1 MPDTPQQGELP
12 LEAPPLPEDAP
23 FLPARM
29 VNEYV
34 YCPRLAYLEWV
45 QGEWAESADTVAG
58 AHTHRRVDREDR
70 PLPPADA
77 LGEADRPRTRSVTL
91 SSRRLGLVARIDLV
105 ESDGESVVPVDY
117 KRGKRPHVA
126 AGAYDPERVQLCVQG
141 LLLEENGYR
150 CTEGVLYFAE
160 SRERVR
166 VVFDEELREATRGA
180 IGGLRLV
187 AAGGRIP
194 PPLRDSPKC
203 PRCSLVGICLPDEV
217 NHFHRTGATPRPIA
231 VRRDEALPLYV
242 QANNVRLAKKGE
254 TITLTEEDGPTTTAR
269 LIDVSQVVLM
279 GNARMTTPCLHE
291 LMRREIP
298 VTWHSYGG
306 WFLGHT
312 VGLGHKNV
320 ELREAQYRASFT
332 PAVSL
337 AVARSLVAAKVRNSR
352 TMMRRN
358 WRGDEHERELLLKI
372 LRRLADRTRHARD
385 ADTLLGLEGE
395 AASVYFRA
403 FAKLLRAPAAAPV
416 TASAMGSHGQRATH
430 QPGGET
436 APVTAAPVS
445 SEAEGR
451 GRARHA
457 GAPATGAGDGIGAV
471 GEGAS
476 TTATAQDFPAPL
488 RPDGMGAAGEGAPAT
503 APATASAPA
512 ADNTGGATPL
522 PAFRFDRRNRRPP
535 TDPVNALL
543 SFAYSMLTRTFTV
556 TLSAIGFDVYRGF
569 YHRPRYGRPAL
580 ALDLME
586 PFRPIVADSTV
597 LQAINNGEVKPDDF
611 LHGGAGTA
619 LKSAGRK
626 RFIAA
631 FERRLAQ
638 ETTHPIFGYRLTMR
652 RLIEV
657 QGRLFGRYLMGEIKE
672 YPHYLPR

>member
-1 MPDTPQQGELP
+1 MISPNSPQQGELP
-12 LEAPPLPEDAP
+12 LEAPPLPEGAP

-45 QGEWAESADTVAG
+45 QGEWAESADTVEG
-58 AHTHRRVDREDR
+58 AYRHRRVDREDR
-70 PLPPADA
+70 PLPSPDDLA
-77 LGEADRPRTRSVTL
+77 ESERQRTRSVTL
-91 SSRRLGLVARIDLV
+91 SSRRLGLVAKIDMV
-105 ESDGESVVPVDY
+105 ESEGTRVVPVDY

-126 AGAYDPERVQLCVQG
+126 AGAYEPERVQLCLQG
-141 LLLEENGYR
+141 LLLEENGYT
-150 CTEGVLYFAE
+150 CNEGALYFAE

-166 VVFDEELREATRGA
+166 IVFDDDLRAATRTA

-187 AAGGRIP
+187 AEGGRIP

-217 NHFHRTGATPRPIA
+217 NHFRRTGATPRPIA
-231 VRRDEALPLYV
+231 VRHEEALPLYV
-242 QANNVRLAKKGE
+242 QANNARLAKKGE
-254 TITLTEEDGPTTTAR
+254 TITITEEDGPTTTAR

-279 GNARMTTPCLHE
+279 GNVRMTTPCLHE

-298 VTWHSYGG
+298 VTWHSFGG

-312 VGLGHKNV
+312 VGVGHKNV
-320 ELREAQYRASFT
+320 ELREAQYRGSFDRV
-332 PAVSL
+332 VSL
-337 AVARSLVAAKVRNSR
+337 AVARSLVAAKIRNSR

-358 WRGDEHERELLLKI
+358 WRGEEDERERLLNT
-372 LRRLADRTRHARD
+372 LRRLADRTRHA
-385 ADTLLGLEGE
+385 ADTGTLLGLEGE
-395 AASVYFRA
+395 AAAVYFRA
-403 FAKLLRAPAAAPV
+403 FAKLLR
-416 TASAMGSHGQRATH
+416 TS
-430 QPGGET
+430 ET
-436 APVTAAPVS
+436 
-445 SEAEGR
+445 EG
-451 GRARHA
+451 
-457 GAPATGAGDGIGAV
+457 TDGDA
-471 GEGAS
+471 
-476 TTATAQDFPAPL
+476 
-488 RPDGMGAAGEGAPAT
+488 
-503 APATASAPA
+503 
-512 ADNTGGATPL
+512 PL

-543 SFAYSMLTRTFTV
+543 SFAYAMLTRTFTV
-556 TLSAIGFDVYRGF
+556 TLSGVGFDVYRGF
-569 YHRPRYGRPAL
+569 YHRPRYGRAAL

-597 LQAINNGEVKPDDF
+597 LQAINNGEVRPDDF

-619 LKSAGRK
+619 IKPAGRK

-652 RLIEV
+652 RLIEI